1 MKAFKSYFTPA
12 QAPGQAAN
20 EASKPNALQP
30 TTTVS
35 RMQPSEKSAPYRSHS
50 VRTSARQS
58 TVSLALTAGMRDKHA
73 SSIHDL
79 RADVTVH
86 SLYQDQL
93 RKMYASAWNL
103 GEGCVLKKGRN
114 DYVCAPPQLSTIPN
128 GFFDMVSQLNV
139 SCAMTVNTPVIQSI
153 IHGILNTG
161 EAMTSIP
168 LSGGLQLQ
176 VLPRMTDLPRCQK
189 HHFAAFIL
197 DPPLLTV
204 WDDDANK
211 LHDRAENLQQ
221 MIIAHIW
228 RSDPIDEEESEEKNE
243 KQAGV
248 NVEELSPSAIEE
260 ALGAEARPTRVIS
273 SALVALA
280 ISLSMTC
287 LGLGYRS
294 LALQTAVDGSYTRL
308 ALLAVSPITLF
319 ISLFFFIS
327 ISGIIFQ
334 IFGPISS
341 IHSNSSNYSGKP
353 PRRLSPYREQLPHV
367 TIQMPVYK
375 EGLNAVIKPT
385 VLSLK
390 AAISTYEMQ
399 GGTANILVNDDGMQ
413 LLDAEE
419 AAARREFYDEHLM
432 GWVSRPGH
440 NPKPE
445 DPAEKPFLRR
455 GRFKKAS
462 NMNYALM
469 TSNKLEDKLK
479 QINRGSSWN
488 QESEDKVYDQALSQ
502 VIDESEGRTWAGGN
516 IRIGDYILLIDSDTR
531 VPRDCLLDAVS
542 EMEASPEVAILQYTS
557 GVMNVSDSFFEKAV
571 TWFTEMIYTM
581 ITFNVANG
589 DISPFVGHNAV
600 LRWSAIQDAASYMDH
615 EDGYEKFW
623 SESHVSEDFDMALRL
638 QTAGYTIRYGAYT
651 GDGFQE
657 GVSLTVYDELARW
670 EKYAYGCNE
679 LLFHPFRFWFTRGP
693 FTPLFRRFL
702 TSNIAF
708 FRKLTILS
716 YIGTYYAIG
725 ASWILTLA
733 NYFITGWFNGVYDKY
748 YLDSFA
754 TYFSII
760 IVFPLCGNIA
770 LAVLRY
776 RLGHQS
782 LIGALWNNFKWMPVF
797 SIFLGGISLHVSKA
811 LLCHFFEINIQW
823 GATSKEVE
831 RCNFIEEIPKIIK
844 NFAGTFIYTFG
855 VTALIICG
863 IYVFPPLWQISTFAT
878 IFPLCVSIVSHFALP
893 VLLNPALMKFTF

>member
-1 MKAFKSYFTPA
+1 MKAFKSYSSSDEATGKAATETSKTNTVQSPAPSPTP
-12 QAPGQAAN
+12 QPEKPG
-20 EASKPNALQP
+20 
-30 TTTVS
+30 
-35 RMQPSEKSAPYRSHS
+35 PYRNYSN
-50 VRTSARQS
+50 RTSARQS

-79 RADVTVH
+79 KAEVTVH

-103 GEGCVLKKGRN
+103 GEGCVVKRGRN
-114 DYVCAPPQLSTIPN
+114 DYVCAPPQLATIPN
-128 GFFDMVSQLNV
+128 GFFDMISQLNV

-153 IHGILNTG
+153 VHGFLKSG
-161 EAMTSIP
+161 EQMASIP
-168 LSGGLQLQ
+168 LSEGLQLQ
-176 VLPRMTDLPRCQK
+176 VLSRMTDLPRCQK

-197 DPPLLTV
+197 DPPVLVV

-211 LHDRAENLQQ
+211 LHERVERLEQ

-228 RSDPIDEEESEEKNE
+228 RSDPAEEEADEKNE
-243 KQAGV
+243 KQPGV
-248 NVEELSPSAIEE
+248 NVEELSPGALEE
-260 ALGAEARPTRVIS
+260 ALKTEARPTRVMS

-280 ISLSMTC
+280 IGLSFTC
-287 LGLGYRS
+287 LGLGWRS
-294 LALQTAVDGSYTRL
+294 LALEIAVDGEYTRL
-308 ALLAVSPITLF
+308 GLLAVAPVTVF

-334 IFGPISS
+334 VFGPISAV
-341 IHSNSSNYSGKP
+341 HANSSNYSGKR
-353 PRRLSPYREQLPHV
+353 PRRLSPYRDQLPHV

-413 LLDAEE
+413 LIDPEG
-419 AAARREFYDEHLM
+419 AAARREFYDEHSM
-432 GWVSRPGH
+432 GWVARPGH

-445 DPAEKPFLRR
+445 DPAETPFLRR

-469 TSNKLEDKLK
+469 TSNKLEEKLK
-479 QINRGSSWN
+479 QINRGSGWN
-488 QESEDKVYDQALSQ
+488 QESEDKVYDEALAE
-502 VIDESEGRTWAGGN
+502 VIDESDGRTWAGGN

-557 GVMNVSDSFFEKAV
+557 GVMNVTDSFFEKAV

-589 DISPFVGHNAV
+589 DIAPFVGHNAV
-600 LRWSAIQDAASYMDH
+600 LRWTALQDAASYFDD
-615 EDGYEKFW
+615 EDGYEKYW

-638 QTAGYTIRYGAYT
+638 QSAGYTIRYGAYT

-679 LLFHPFRFWFTRGP
+679 LLFHPLRFWPTRGP
-693 FTPLFRRFL
+693 FTPLFRRFV

-708 FRKLTILS
+708 FRKLTILA

-725 ASWILTLA
+725 ASWLLTLA

-754 TYFSII
+754 TYFSIV
-760 IVFPLCGNIA
+760 IVFPFCGNVA
-770 LAVLRY
+770 LGILRY

-782 LIGALWNNFKWMPVF
+782 LIGAIWNNMKWMPIF

-823 GATSKEVE
+823 GATAKEAE
-831 RCNFIEEIPKIIK
+831 DCNFIEEIPKIIK
-844 NFAGTFIYTFG
+844 NFAGTFIYTFS
-855 VTALIICG
+855 VTALMICG
-863 IYVFPPLWQISTFAT
+863 YYVFPPLWQIQSFAT
-878 IFPLCVSIVSHFALP
+878 LFPLGVSVVSHFALP

>member
-1 MKAFKSYFTPA
+1 MKAFKSYFTPD
-12 QAPGQAAN
+12 QAPGQAAT
-20 EASKPNALQP
+20 ETSKSSPSQP
-30 TTTVS
+30 TLP
-35 RMQPSEKSAPYRSHS
+35 QPKPQEAEKPASYRTHS
-50 VRTSARQS
+50 TRRSARQS

-73 SSIHDL
+73 SSILDL
-79 RADVTVH
+79 KADVTVH

-153 IHGILNTG
+153 IHGILSSRNPP
-161 EAMTSIP
+161 TSIP
-168 LSGGLQLQ
+168 LSGDLQLQ

-197 DPPLLTV
+197 DPPVLAV
-204 WDDDANK
+204 WDDDANRI
-211 LHDRAENLQQ
+211 HDRVESLEQ
-221 MIIAHIW
+221 MIISHIW
-228 RSDPIDEEESEEKNE
+228 RSETGDEDESDEKNE
-243 KQAGV
+243 KQPQV
-248 NVEELSPSAIEE
+248 NVEELSPAALEE
-260 ALGAEARPTRVIS
+260 ALKTEARPTRVMS
-273 SALVALA
+273 SALVAFALG
-280 ISLSMTC
+280 LSVAC
-287 LGLGYRS
+287 LGLGYRN
-294 LALQTAVDGSYTRL
+294 LALQTSIDGTYIRW
-308 ALLAVSPITLF
+308 ALLAVSPLTLF
-319 ISLFFFIS
+319 ISLFFFLS
-327 ISGIIFQ
+327 IATNLFQ
-334 IFGPISS
+334 MIGPISS
-341 IHSNSSNYSGKP
+341 VHANSKNYSGKP
-353 PRRLSPYREQLPHV
+353 PRRLSSHRVQLPHV

-375 EGLNAVIKPT
+375 EGLSAVIRPT

-390 AAISTYEMQ
+390 SAISTYEMQ
-399 GGTANILVNDDGMQ
+399 GGSANIFVNDDGMQ

-419 AAARREFYDEHLM
+419 AAARREFYDEHSI
-432 GWVSRPGH
+432 GWVARPGH

-445 DPAEKPFLRR
+445 DPNEKPFLRR

-469 TSNKLEDKLK
+469 TSNKLEEKLK

-488 QESEDKVYDQALSQ
+488 QDCEDKVYDQALAQ
-502 VIDESEGRTWAGGN
+502 VIEESEGRTWAGGN
-516 IRIGDYILLIDSDTR
+516 VRVGDYILIIDSDTR

-542 EMEASPEVAILQYTS
+542 EMEASPEVAIIQYTS

-571 TWFTEMIYTM
+571 TWFTEMIYTV

-600 LRWSAIQDAASYMDH
+600 LRWTALQDAASYMDH

-638 QTAGYTIRYGAYT
+638 QTAGYLIRYGAYT

-679 LLFHPFRFWFTRGP
+679 LLFHPFRLWLTRGP
-693 FTPLFRRFL
+693 FTPLFRRFI
-702 TSNIAF
+702 TSNISF
-708 FRKLTILS
+708 YKKVTIMA

-725 ASWILTLA
+725 VSWLLTLG
-733 NYFITGWFNGVYDKY
+733 NYFLTGWFWGIYDKY

-754 TYFSII
+754 VYFSII
-760 IVFPLCGNIA
+760 IVFPLSGNFA

-782 LIGALWNNFKWMPVF
+782 LIGALWNNFKWIPIF

-831 RCNFIEEIPKIIK
+831 HCNFIEEIPKIIK
-844 NFAGTFIYTFG
+844 SFSGTFVFTFSM
-855 VTALIICG
+855 TALMICG
-863 IYVFPPLWQISTFAT
+863 YYVFPLEWQIRTFAT
-878 IFPLCVSIVSHFALP
+878 IFPLGVSVVSHFALP

>member
-1 MKAFKSYFTPA
+1 MKAFKSYI
-12 QAPGQAAN
+12 APDKAAA
-20 EASKPNALQP
+20 EASMPS
-30 TTTVS
+30 TV
-35 RMQPSEKSAPYRSHS
+35 QPSTPSPKLQSEKPGPYRSN
-50 VRTSARQS
+50 RASARQS

-73 SSIHDL
+73 SSINDL
-79 RADVTVH
+79 WADVTVH

-114 DYVCAPPQLSTIPN
+114 DYVCAPPQLATIPN
-128 GFFDMVSQLNV
+128 GFFDMVGQLNV

-153 IHGILNTG
+153 IHGFLNSG
-161 EAMTSIP
+161 EQMASIP

-176 VLPRMTDLPRCQK
+176 VLQRMTDLPRCQK
-189 HHFAAFIL
+189 HHFAAYIL
-197 DPPLLTV
+197 DPPLLVV

-211 LHDRAENLQQ
+211 LHNRAESLEE

-228 RSDPIDEEESEEKNE
+228 RSESADEEEADEKNE
-243 KQAGV
+243 KQPKVG
-248 NVEELSPSAIEE
+248 VEELSPAALEE
-260 ALGAEARPTRVIS
+260 ALRTEARPTRVVS

-280 ISLSMTC
+280 LGLSITC
-287 LGLGYRS
+287 LGLGWRS
-294 LALQTAVDGSYTRL
+294 LALEVTVDGSYARL
-308 ALLAVSPITLF
+308 GLVAMAPVTF
-319 ISLFFFIS
+319 FMSLFFFIS
-327 ISGIIFQ
+327 IAGVIFQ
-334 IFGPISS
+334 VFGPISS
-341 IHSNSSNYSGKP
+341 INANSANYSGKP
-353 PRRLSPYREQLPHV
+353 PRRLNPYQQQLPHV
-367 TIQMPVYK
+367 TFQMPVYK
-375 EGLNAVIKPT
+375 EGLSAVIKPT

-399 GGTANILVNDDGMQ
+399 GGSATILVNDDGMQ
-413 LLDAEE
+413 LIDPEE
-419 AAARREFYDEHLM
+419 AAARKEFYNEHNI
-432 GWVSRPGH
+432 GWIARPGH

-445 DPAEKPFLRR
+445 DPAETPFIRR

-469 TSNKLEDKLK
+469 TSNKLEERLNQVD
-479 QINRGSSWN
+479 RGSNWN
-488 QESEDKVYDQALSQ
+488 QESEDRVYEQALAQ
-502 VIDESEGRTWAGGN
+502 IIEESEGRTWAGGN

-557 GVMNVSDSFFEKAV
+557 GVMNVSDSFFEQAV
-571 TWFTEMIYTM
+571 TWFTEMIYAM

-600 LRWSAIQDAASYMDH
+600 LRWSAIQDAASYID

-638 QTAGYTIRYGAYT
+638 QTAGYIIRYGAYT

-679 LLFHPFRFWFTRGP
+679 LLFHPLRFWPTRGP

-708 FRKLTILS
+708 FRKLTIVA

-725 ASWILTLA
+725 ASWILTWA
-733 NYFITGWFNGVYDKY
+733 NYFITGWFNGVFDKY

-754 TYFSII
+754 IYFALI
-760 IVFPLCGNIA
+760 IVFPLCGNVA

-776 RLGHQS
+776 RLGQQS
-782 LIGALWNNFKWMPVF
+782 LIAALWNNFKWMPIF
-797 SIFLGGISLHVSKA
+797 TIFLGGISLHVSKA

-831 RCNFIEEIPKIIK
+831 RCNFMEEIPKIIK
-844 NFAGTFIYTFG
+844 SFAGTFIYTFAG
-855 VTALIICG
+855 TALIVCG
-863 IYVFPPLWQISTFAT
+863 IYVFPPLWQINTFAT
-878 IFPLCVSIVSHFALP
+878 LYPVGVSVVSHFALP